1 MRVIDY
7 TPNSIVDGKG
17 VRQVFWLA
25 GCPHHCEGCHNTQ
38 TWNRFSGDIWTHGM
52 IVKTALDSPYNV
64 TFSGG
69 DPFVQKEALL
79 GIVYALKNHGK
90 NIWIYTGYTWE
101 ELIEDPCSLSILHNI
116 DVLVDGKFVKELYDA
131 TLKFRGS
138 SNQRIIDVQKSLA
151 NNKVITMEV

>member
-7 TPNSIVDGKG
+7 TPNSIVDGTG

-25 GCPHHCEGCHNTQ
+25 GCPHHCEGCHNPQ
-38 TWNRFSGDIWTHGM
+38 TWNLGGGEEVLPVDI
-52 IVKTALDSPYNV
+52 VEKALASPYNV

-69 DPFVQKEALL
+69 EPFIQDRELL
-79 GIVYALKNHGK
+79 GVVANLRDAGK
-90 NIWIYTGYTWE
+90 NIWIYTGFTYE
-101 ELIEDPCSLSILHNI
+101 QLIKEIWASKILARI
-116 DVLVDGKFVKELYDA
+116 DVLVDGKFIKELADP

-151 NNKVITMEV
+151 NGKVILMEV